1 MRTHPALPWDRLE
14 SAGFFW
20 LAPAR
25 AASSAQLRPMR
36 LYRNSQQQ
44 QIVKHGFPDHQRTS
58 LTPAI
63 RMDTS

>member
-1 MRTHPALPWDRLE
+1 MRTHPALSSDRSE
-14 SAGFFW
+14 SAGIFW

-25 AASSAQLRPMR
+25 AASSASYTRS

-58 LTPAI
+58 LTPAM
-63 RMDTS
+63 RMDAR